1 MPLRSL
7 MSENGDVFYMDG
19 DIFKTS
25 EITLTK
31 RLQLLMKVTHTKFNN
46 LADVLNMSPQQL
58 SYKIHHHLSIKDIK
72 IIAMYLGLNN
82 NQIVNIFIK

>member
-31 RLQLLMKVTHTKFNN
+31 RLQLLMKVTHTRFNN
-46 LADVLNMSPQQL
+46 LAEVLNMSPQQL
-58 SYKIHHHLSIKDIK
+58 SYKIHHHLLFRVCHIHQ
-72 IIAMYLGLNN
+72 YLCLPDFHNL
-82 NQIVNIFIK
+82 

>member
-1 MPLRSL
+1 MPLQSM
-7 MSENGDVFYMDG
+7 MSENGDVFYVEG

-25 EITLTK
+25 DITPVK

-58 SYKIHHHLSIKDIK
+58 SYKIHHHLSLRDIK
-72 IIAMYLGLNN
+72 IISIYLGLNN